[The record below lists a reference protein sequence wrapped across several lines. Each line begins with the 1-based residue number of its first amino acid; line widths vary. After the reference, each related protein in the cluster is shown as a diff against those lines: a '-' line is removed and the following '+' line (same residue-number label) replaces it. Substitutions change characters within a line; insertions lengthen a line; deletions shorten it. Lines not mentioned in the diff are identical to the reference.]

1 MGKASPSGKKSQ
13 TELEAL
19 EVRLKLARTELQG
32 QRELN
37 ETISNSLKGAMYVAD
52 TDDFKIIQ
60 CNEAFLEKYG
70 LEREAVIGRPCFEVT
85 SGRDSPCDP
94 TRGTCPHLETQDT
107 GQPATLEHVFVTPD
121 GETTYTEWSTLPV
134 KNEAGRITRIV
145 HIDRDVTNRR
155 RTEEKLQKINQELGR
170 SNAFLRNLIM
180 SSVDALI
187 AADMTGKILIFNKGA
202 GQISGYSEDEALN
215 EINIWDIYP
224 GDGAKEVMRK
234 LRSEDYGGKGILRSH
249 QVEFLRKNGERVPIS
264 LSAAIVYDGEVEVG
278 TAGFFYDLREK
289 RRMERE
295 LDKTRIQLLQA
306 EKMASVGKLAAG
318 VAHQLNNPLGG
329 ITLFAQLLLEE
340 YKLEPDAQED
350 VTRIL
355 DDAERCRV
363 IVRELLQF
371 ARQTTKETR
380 LSDINEA
387 LSRTLFLLENQSLF
401 QQIEIITDLDPDL
414 PRVPAD
420 TQRLNQAFMNIIL
433 NAADAMEGQ
442 GRITVK
448 TSLNPTGDNV
458 IVEIADTG
466 PGIPDE
472 VSPHLFEP
480 FFTTKEEGK
489 GTGLGL
495 SVVYGIIEDHRGKIR
510 ARTKAEG
517 GATFVIELKLKPPVE
532 KRDSSE

>member
-1 MGKASPSGKKSQ
+1 MGRVSPSDRNSQ
-13 TELEAL
+13 AEVEAL
-19 EVRLKLARTELQG
+19 EARLKLAVSELESQKD
-32 QRELN
+32 LN

-52 TDDFKIIQ
+52 ADDFTIIQ
-60 CNEAFLEKYG
+60 CNDAFLEKYG
-70 LEREAVIGRPCFEVT
+70 LEREKVIGRPCFEVIR
-85 SGRDSPCDP
+85 GRDSPCDIN
-94 TRGTCPHLETQDT
+94 RRQCPHLQTRET
-107 GQPATLEHVFVTPD
+107 GRPATLEHTFVTPE
-121 GETTYTEWSTLPV
+121 GETIFAEWSILPV
-134 KNEAGRITRIV
+134 INGTGRISRIV
-145 HIDRDVTNRR
+145 HIDRDVTNHR
-155 RTEEKLQKINQELGR
+155 RTEEKLKEINQELGR

-202 GQISGYSEDEALN
+202 GQISGYSEEEALN
-215 EINIWDIYP
+215 EINIREIYP
-224 GDGAKEVMRK
+224 GDGARGVMRK
-234 LRSEDYGGKGILRSH
+234 LRSDDYGGKGILRSDE
-249 QVEFLRKNGERVPIS
+249 VEIQSKSGERVPIS

-318 VAHQLNNPLGG
+318 VAHQLNNPLSG

-340 YKLEPDAQED
+340 YELEPGAQED

-355 DDAERCRV
+355 DDAERCRF

-387 LSRTLFLLENQSLF
+387 LSRTLFLLENQTLF
-401 QQIEIITDLDPDL
+401 QQIEIVTDFDSNL

-420 TQRLNQAFMNIIL
+420 TQRLNQAFMNVIL
-433 NAADAMEGQ
+433 NAADALESQ
-442 GRITVK
+442 GKIMVK
-448 TSLNPTGDNV
+448 TSLGPSGESV
-458 IVEIADTG
+458 VVEISDTG

-472 VSPHLFEP
+472 IFPHLFEP

-495 SVVYGIIEDHRGKIR
+495 SVAYGIIEDHQGKIS
-510 ARTKAEG
+510 ARNRPEG
-517 GATFVIELKLKPPVE
+517 GASFVIELKLEPETEGRVA
-532 KRDSSE
+532 SG